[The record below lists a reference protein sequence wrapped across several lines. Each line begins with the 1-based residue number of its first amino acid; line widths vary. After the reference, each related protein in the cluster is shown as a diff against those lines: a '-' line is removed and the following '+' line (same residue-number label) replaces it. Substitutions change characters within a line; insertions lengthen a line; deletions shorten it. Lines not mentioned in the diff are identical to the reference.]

1 MLNLNSLTVD
11 GLGGAELLVED
22 SLSGTGGVFIRVTSA
37 PSKSG
42 RGTMH
47 LDPKAIRK
55 LVDRLEP
62 HAAPK
67 RTSRDD
73 FDDLPIGAAFTIT
86 ADGQTRVKVSRD
98 HYIRV
103 GDHAGEAVQ
112 HYAGAIFPEYELK
125 RVSL

>member
-1 MLNLNSLTVD
+1 MLNLNYLTVD
-11 GLGGAELLVED
+11 GLGGAALLVED
-22 SLSGTGGVFIRVTSA
+22 SLSGTGGVSIRVTSA
-37 PSKSG
+37 PGKSG
-42 RGTMH
+42 RGAIH

-73 FDDLPIGAAFTIT
+73 FDDLPVGAAFRING
-86 ADGQTRVKVSRD
+86 DHDTRVKVSRD
-98 HYIRV
+98 HYIV
-103 GDHAGEAVQ
+103 VDGHAGEAAQ
-112 HYAGAIFPEYELK
+112 HHAGAIFPEFELT